1 MPAKK
6 TSSKSTASKS
16 TAAAASPATTTK
28 ATKAASSG
36 TAKKSSGKS
45 AKSSGKS
52 TKAAASTSTPAPA
65 PAPVAAP
72 EPVVAESSTVS
83 TTPEVSLEARFESI
97 LTRLAEFKTFQA
109 TLHADVKVLR
119 REVTRQMREANRR
132 RTRRPATADDATR
145 TPRAPSGF
153 AKPTL
158 ISDELCS
165 FLGKPV
171 GTEMARTE
179 VTKSITAYIKE
190 HSLQHAE
197 NKRRIMPDTALA
209 SLLNVDDSV
218 ELTYFNLQKYMKVHF
233 PKSAAAA
240 PSSA

>member
-16 TAAAASPATTTK
+16 TAAAATPATK

-36 TAKKSSGKS
+36 SAKKSSGKS
-45 AKSSGKS
+45 TKSSGKAA
-52 TKAAASTSTPAPA
+52 KAAATTPTPAPV
-65 PAPVAAP
+65 PVAAP
-72 EPVVAESSTVS
+72 EPVVSESSTVS
-83 TTPEVSLEARFESI
+83 TTPEISLESRFESI

-119 REVTRQMREANRR
+119 REVTRQMREANKRR
-132 RTRRPATADDATR
+132 KRRPATADDATR
-145 TPRAPSGF
+145 APRAPSGF

>member
-16 TAAAASPATTTK
+16 TAAAATPATTTK
-28 ATKAASSG
+28 TASSAKKS
-36 TAKKSSGKS
+36 TAKKSSGKA
-45 AKSSGKS
+45 AKA
-52 TKAAASTSTPAPA
+52 TKTAATTPT

-72 EPVVAESSTVS
+72 EPVVSEASTVS
-83 TTPEVSLEARFESI
+83 TTPEITLESRFESI

-119 REVTRQMREANRR
+119 KEVTRQMREANKRR
-132 RTRRPATADDATR
+132 KRRPATADDASR

-190 HSLQHAE
+190 HSLQNAE

-233 PKSAAAA
+233 PKSAAAIA
-240 PSSA
+240 AEATASA

>member
-6 TSSKSTASKS
+6 TSTKSSKS
-16 TAAAASPATTTK
+16 TAAAVSPATTTK
-28 ATKAASSG
+28 VAKTASS
-36 TAKKSSGKS
+36 AKKSSGKS
-45 AKSSGKS
+45 TKSSAKS
-52 TKAAASTSTPAPA
+52 TKSAASTPTPT

-72 EPVVAESSTVS
+72 EPVVSEASTVS
-83 TTPEVSLEARFESI
+83 TTPEISLESRFESI

-119 REVTRQMREANRR
+119 REVTRQMREANKRR
-132 RTRRPATADDATR
+132 KRRPATADDATR
-145 TPRAPSGF
+145 APRAPSGF

-190 HSLQHAE
+190 HSLQHAD
-197 NKRRIMPDTALA
+197 NKRRIMPDSALA

-233 PKSAAAA
+233 PKSAAA

>member
-16 TAAAASPATTTK
+16 AAAAATPATK

-36 TAKKSSGKS
+36 SAKKSSGKS
-45 AKSSGKS
+45 TKSSGK
-52 TKAAASTSTPAPA
+52 AAKTAATTPTPA

-72 EPVVAESSTVS
+72 EPVVSESSTVS
-83 TTPEVSLEARFESI
+83 TTPEISLESRFESI

-119 REVTRQMREANRR
+119 REVTRQMREANKRR
-132 RTRRPATADDATR
+132 KRRPATADDATR

-197 NKRRIMPDTALA
+197 NKRRIMPDSALA

-218 ELTYFNLQKYMKVHF
+218 ELTT
-233 PKSAAAA
+233 ST
-240 PSSA
+240 SRSI

>member
-16 TAAAASPATTTK
+16 AAAAASPATTTK
-28 ATKAASSG
+28 ASKAASSG
-36 TAKKSSGKS
+36 SAKKSSGKS
-45 AKSSGKS
+45 TKSSGKAS
-52 TKAAASTSTPAPA
+52 KAAASTPT

-72 EPVVAESSTVS
+72 EPVVTESSTVS
-83 TTPEVSLEARFESI
+83 TTPEVSLEERFESI

-119 REVTRQMREANRR
+119 REVTRQMREANKRR
-132 RTRRPATADDATR
+132 KRRPATADDATR

-233 PKSAAAA
+233 PKSSASA

>member
-16 TAAAASPATTTK
+16 TAAAASPAPAK
-28 ATKAASSG
+28 ATKAASS
-36 TAKKSSGKS
+36 AKKSSGKS

-52 TKAAASTSTPAPA
+52 TKAAASTPTPA

-72 EPVVAESSTVS
+72 EPVVTESSTVS

-132 RTRRPATADDATR
+132 RKRRPATADDATR

-197 NKRRIMPDTALA
+197 NKRRIMPDSALA

-233 PKSAAAA
+233 PKSSASA

>member
-6 TSSKSTASKS
+6 TSSKHTASKS
-16 TAAAASPATTTK
+16 TAAAATPPTTTKTASAAKKSSAKKSSAKATK
-28 ATKAASSG
+28 ATK
-36 TAKKSSGKS
+36 T
-45 AKSSGKS
+45 
-52 TKAAASTSTPAPA
+52 AAATTPTPT

-72 EPVVAESSTVS
+72 EPVVSEASTVS
-83 TTPEVSLEARFESI
+83 TTPEITLESRFESI

-119 REVTRQMREANRR
+119 KEVTRQMREANKRR
-132 RTRRPATADDATR
+132 KRRPATTDDPNR

-190 HSLQHAE
+190 HSLQNAE
-197 NKRRIMPDTALA
+197 NKRRIMPDDALA

-233 PKSAAAA
+233 PKSAAALA
-240 PSSA
+240 AEAIASA

>member
-16 TAAAASPATTTK
+16 AAAAASPATTTK
-28 ATKAASSG
+28 ASKAASSG
-36 TAKKSSGKS
+36 SAKKSSGKS
-45 AKSSGKS
+45 TKSSGKAS
-52 TKAAASTSTPAPA
+52 KAAASTPTPA
-65 PAPVAAP
+65 PAPVATP
-72 EPVVAESSTVS
+72 EPVVTESSTVS
-83 TTPEVSLEARFESI
+83 TTPEVSLEERFESI

-132 RTRRPATADDATR
+132 RRRRPATADDATR

-233 PKSAAAA
+233 PKSAASA

>member
-6 TSSKSTASKS
+6 SSTKTPSSSASTATASTPPAKSTKGASK
-16 TAAAASPATTTK
+16 
-28 ATKAASSG
+28 ASSAKK
-36 TAKKSSGKS
+36 TSAKKSSGKAS
-45 AKSSGKS
+45 K
-52 TKAAASTSTPAPA
+52 TAAASTPTPAPIAA

-72 EPVVAESSTVS
+72 VVSEASTVS
-83 TTPEVSLEARFESI
+83 STPEVSLEARFESI

-119 REVTRQMREANRR
+119 REVTRQMREANKRR
-132 RTRRPATADDATR
+132 RRRPATADDATK

-165 FLGKPV
+165 FLGKPS

-190 HSLQHAE
+190 HSLQHAD
-197 NKRRIMPDTALA
+197 NKRRIMPDSALA
-209 SLLNVDDSV
+209 SLLTVDDSV

-233 PKSAAAA
+233 PKSAAA

>member
-28 ATKAASSG
+28 ASKAASSG
-36 TAKKSSGKS
+36 SAKKSSGKS
-45 AKSSGKS
+45 TKSSGKAS
-52 TKAAASTSTPAPA
+52 KAAASTPTPA
-65 PAPVAAP
+65 PAPVATP
-72 EPVVAESSTVS
+72 EPVVTESSTVS
-83 TTPEVSLEARFESI
+83 TTPEVSLEERFESI

-132 RTRRPATADDATR
+132 RRRRPATADDATR

-233 PKSAAAA
+233 PKSAASA

>member
-1 MPAKK
+1 
-6 TSSKSTASKS
+6 
-16 TAAAASPATTTK
+16 
-28 ATKAASSG
+28 
-36 TAKKSSGKS
+36 
-45 AKSSGKS
+45 
-52 TKAAASTSTPAPA
+52 
-65 PAPVAAP
+65 
-72 EPVVAESSTVS
+72 
-83 TTPEVSLEARFESI
+83 
-97 LTRLAEFKTFQA
+97 
-109 TLHADVKVLR
+109 
-119 REVTRQMREANRR
+119 MREANKRR
-132 RTRRPATADDATR
+132 KRRPATADDATR
-145 TPRAPSGF
+145 APRAPSGF

>member
-6 TSSKSTASKS
+6 SSTKTQSSSASTASAS
-16 TAAAASPATTTK
+16 TPPAKTTK
-28 ATKAASSG
+28 GATKAASAKKAP
-36 TAKKSSGKS
+36 AKKSSGKAS
-45 AKSSGKS
+45 K
-52 TKAAASTSTPAPA
+52 TAAASTPT
-65 PAPVAAP
+65 PAPVAVPATVAA
-72 EPVVAESSTVS
+72 PVVSEASTVS
-83 TTPEVSLEARFESI
+83 STPEVSLEERFESI

-119 REVTRQMREANRR
+119 REVTRQMREANKRR
-132 RTRRPATADDATR
+132 RRRPATADDATR

-165 FLGKPV
+165 FLGKPS

-190 HSLQHAE
+190 HSLQHAD

>member
-16 TAAAASPATTTK
+16 TAAATTSATK

-36 TAKKSSGKS
+36 SAKKSSGKS
-45 AKSSGKS
+45 TKSSGK
-52 TKAAASTSTPAPA
+52 AAKTAATTPTPA

-72 EPVVAESSTVS
+72 ESVVSESSTVS
-83 TTPEVSLEARFESI
+83 TTPEISLESRFESI

-119 REVTRQMREANRR
+119 REVTRQMREANKRR
-132 RTRRPATADDATR
+132 KRRPATADDATR
-145 TPRAPSGF
+145 APRAPSGF

-233 PKSAAAA
+233 PKSAASA

>member
-16 TAAAASPATTTK
+16 TAAATTSATK

-36 TAKKSSGKS
+36 SAKKSSGKS
-45 AKSSGKS
+45 TKSSGK
-52 TKAAASTSTPAPA
+52 AAKTAATTPTPA

-72 EPVVAESSTVS
+72 EPVVSESSTVS
-83 TTPEVSLEARFESI
+83 TTPEISLESRFESI

-119 REVTRQMREANRR
+119 REVTRQMREANKRR
-132 RTRRPATADDATR
+132 KRRPATADDATR
-145 TPRAPSGF
+145 APRAPSGF

-233 PKSAAAA
+233 PKSAASA

>member
-6 TSSKSTASKS
+6 TATKSSKS

-28 ATKAASSG
+28 VAKTASS
-36 TAKKSSGKS
+36 AKKSSGK

-52 TKAAASTSTPAPA
+52 TKSAASTPTPA

-72 EPVVAESSTVS
+72 EPVVSEASTVS
-83 TTPEVSLEARFESI
+83 TTPEVSLESRFESI

-119 REVTRQMREANRR
+119 REVTRQMREANKRR
-132 RTRRPATADDATR
+132 KRRPATADDATR
-145 TPRAPSGF
+145 APRAPSGF

>member
-16 TAAAASPATTTK
+16 AAAAASPATTTK
-28 ATKAASSG
+28 ASKAASSG
-36 TAKKSSGKS
+36 SAKKSSGKS
-45 AKSSGKS
+45 TKSSGKAS
-52 TKAAASTSTPAPA
+52 KAAASTPT

-72 EPVVAESSTVS
+72 EPVVTESSTVS
-83 TTPEVSLEARFESI
+83 TTPEVSLEERFESI

-132 RTRRPATADDATR
+132 RRRRPATADDATR

-233 PKSAAAA
+233 PKSAASA

>member
-6 TSSKSTASKS
+6 SSTKSQNSTASSASSASAASTPTKS
-16 TAAAASPATTTK
+16 TK
-28 ATKAASSG
+28 GATKAASAKKTS
-36 TAKKSSGKS
+36 AKKSGK
-45 AKSSGKS
+45 
-52 TKAAASTSTPAPA
+52 KAAASTPTP
-65 PAPVAAP
+65 AP
-72 EPVVAESSTVS
+72 EPVVAPTPVVAEASTVS
-83 TTPEVSLEARFESI
+83 TVPEVSLEERFESI

-109 TLHADVKVLR
+109 TLHADVKILR
-119 REVTRQMREANRR
+119 REVTRQMREANKRR
-132 RTRRPATADDATR
+132 RRRPATADDATR

-158 ISDELCS
+158 ISDELCT
-165 FLGKPV
+165 FLGKPS

-190 HSLQHAE
+190 HSLQHAD
-197 NKRRIMPDTALA
+197 NKRRIMPDSALA

-233 PKSAAAA
+233 PKSAASA

>member
-16 TAAAASPATTTK
+16 TAAAASPAPAK
-28 ATKAASSG
+28 ATKAASS
-36 TAKKSSGKS
+36 AKKSSGKS

-52 TKAAASTSTPAPA
+52 TKAAASTPTPA

-72 EPVVAESSTVS
+72 EPVVTESSTVS

-132 RTRRPATADDATR
+132 RKRRPATADDATR

-197 NKRRIMPDTALA
+197 NKRRIMPDSALA

>member
-16 TAAAASPATTTK
+16 AAAAASPATTTK
-28 ATKAASSG
+28 ASKAASSG
-36 TAKKSSGKS
+36 SAKKSSGKS
-45 AKSSGKS
+45 TKSSGKAS
-52 TKAAASTSTPAPA
+52 KAAASTPTPA

-72 EPVVAESSTVS
+72 EPVVTESSTVS
-83 TTPEVSLEARFESI
+83 TTPEVSLEERFESI

-132 RTRRPATADDATR
+132 RRRRPATADDATR

-233 PKSAAAA
+233 PKSAASA

>member
-1 MPAKK
+1 MPAAKK
-6 TSSKSTASKS
+6 SSTPKSKSTASK
-16 TAAAASPATTTK
+16 TPAK
-28 ATKAASSG
+28 KGS
-36 TAKKSSGKS
+36 AKKSSGKS
-45 AKSSGKS
+45 
-52 TKAAASTSTPAPA
+52 TAAASTPTPAPA
-65 PAPVAAP
+65 PEPVAVVTP
-72 EPVVAESSTVS
+72 EPVVTESSTVS
-83 TTPEVSLEARFESI
+83 VTVPEVTLESRFESI
-97 LTRLAEFKTFQA
+97 LTRLAEFKTFQQ
-109 TLHADVKVLR
+109 TLHNDVKVLR

-132 RTRRPATADDATR
+132 RKRRPATSEDATR

-158 ISDELCS
+158 ISDELCT
-165 FLGKPV
+165 FLGKPS

-209 SLLNVDDSV
+209 SLLHVDDSV

-233 PKSAAAA
+233 PKSTT
-240 PSSA
+240 SASASA

>member
-6 TSSKSTASKS
+6 TSSKSTVSKS
-16 TAAAASPATTTK
+16 TAAAASSATTTK
-28 ATKAASSG
+28 VAKTASS
-36 TAKKSSGKS
+36 AKKSSGKS
-45 AKSSGKS
+45 TKSSGKS
-52 TKAAASTSTPAPA
+52 TKSAASTPTPA

-72 EPVVAESSTVS
+72 EPVVSEASTVS
-83 TTPEVSLEARFESI
+83 TTPEVSLESRFESI

-119 REVTRQMREANRR
+119 REVTRQMREANKRR
-132 RTRRPATADDATR
+132 KRRPATADDATR
-145 TPRAPSGF
+145 APRAPSGF

-190 HSLQHAE
+190 HSLQAPE
-197 NKRRIMPDTALA
+197 NKRKIIPDSALQK
-209 SLLNVDDSV
+209 LLNVTAEDEV
-218 ELTYFNLQKYMKVHF
+218 TYFNLQKYMKVHF

>member
-16 TAAAASPATTTK
+16 TAAATTSATK

-36 TAKKSSGKS
+36 SAKKSSGKS
-45 AKSSGKS
+45 TKSSGK
-52 TKAAASTSTPAPA
+52 AAKTAATTPTPA

-72 EPVVAESSTVS
+72 EPVVSESSTVS
-83 TTPEVSLEARFESI
+83 TTPEISLESRFESI

-119 REVTRQMREANRR
+119 REVTRQMREANKRR
-132 RTRRPATADDATR
+132 KRRPATADDATR
-145 TPRAPSGF
+145 APRAPSGF

-233 PKSAAAA
+233 PKSAAA

>member
-6 TSSKSTASKS
+6 TSSKSTA
-16 TAAAASPATTTK
+16 AAATPATKATK

-36 TAKKSSGKS
+36 S
-45 AKSSGKS
+45 ATTKKSSGKS
-52 TKAAASTSTPAPA
+52 TKSSGKASKTAATTPT
-65 PAPVAAP
+65 PAPVAVP
-72 EPVVAESSTVS
+72 EPVVSEASTVS
-83 TTPEVSLEARFESI
+83 TTPEISLESRFESI

-119 REVTRQMREANRR
+119 REVTRQMREANKRR
-132 RTRRPATADDATR
+132 KRRPATADDATR
-145 TPRAPSGF
+145 APRAPSGF

-209 SLLNVDDSV
+209 SLLNVDDTV

-240 PSSA
+240 AAAPSSA

>member
-6 TSSKSTASKS
+6 SSTKSQNSSTSSTSSTSAASTPTKSTKG
-16 TAAAASPATTTK
+16 
-28 ATKAASSG
+28 ATKAASSKKTSG
-36 TAKKSSGKS
+36 KKSGK
-45 AKSSGKS
+45 
-52 TKAAASTSTPAPA
+52 KAAASTPTP
-65 PAPVAAP
+65 AP
-72 EPVVAESSTVS
+72 EPVVAPTPVVSEASTVS
-83 TTPEVSLEARFESI
+83 TVPEVSLEERFESI

-119 REVTRQMREANRR
+119 REVTRQMREANKRR
-132 RTRRPATADDATR
+132 RRRPATADDATR

-158 ISDELCS
+158 ISDELCT
-165 FLGKPV
+165 FLGKPS

-190 HSLQHAE
+190 HSLQHAD
-197 NKRRIMPDTALA
+197 NKRRIMPDSALA

-233 PKSAAAA
+233 PKSAASA

>member
-6 TSSKSTASKS
+6 SSTKTPSSSASTATASTPPAKSTKGASK
-16 TAAAASPATTTK
+16 
-28 ATKAASSG
+28 ASSAKK
-36 TAKKSSGKS
+36 TSAKKSSGKAS
-45 AKSSGKS
+45 K
-52 TKAAASTSTPAPA
+52 TAAASTPTPAPIAA

-72 EPVVAESSTVS
+72 VVSEASTVS
-83 TTPEVSLEARFESI
+83 STPEVSLEARFESI

-119 REVTRQMREANRR
+119 REVTRQMREANKRR
-132 RTRRPATADDATR
+132 RRRPATADDATK

-165 FLGKPV
+165 FLGKPS

-190 HSLQHAE
+190 HSLQHAD
-197 NKRRIMPDTALA
+197 NKRRIMPDSALA

-233 PKSAAAA
+233 PKSAASA

>member
-16 TAAAASPATTTK
+16 TAAAATPATTTK
-28 ATKAASSG
+28 TASAAKKS
-36 TAKKSSGKS
+36 TAKKSSGKA
-45 AKSSGKS
+45 AKA
-52 TKAAASTSTPAPA
+52 TKTAATTPT

-72 EPVVAESSTVS
+72 EPVVSEASTVS
-83 TTPEVSLEARFESI
+83 ITPEITLESRFESI

-119 REVTRQMREANRR
+119 KEVTRQMREANKRR
-132 RTRRPATADDATR
+132 KRRPATTDDPNR

-190 HSLQHAE
+190 HSLQNAE
-197 NKRRIMPDTALA
+197 NKRRIMPDDALA

-233 PKSAAAA
+233 PKSAAALA
-240 PSSA
+240 AEATASA